1 MIIRGAFILAL
12 ATSPALA
19 QQAEDCGAC
28 TDLDRA
34 TMAEPVLP
42 PPLPAAPKPATPPD
56 RGRAID
62 LAIPGVNVPTVFY
75 KPGSGLWVSDAT
87 PGGVFVKPKKDK
99 FSIDMR
105 F

>member
-1 MIIRGAFILAL
+1 MALILTL
-12 ATSPALA
+12 ASAPALA
-19 QQAEDCGAC
+19 QQAEECGAC

-34 TMAEPVLP
+34 TIAEQVLP
-42 PPLPAAPKPATPPD
+42 PPLPAMPKPAGTPD
-56 RGRAID
+56 RGQAIE

-75 KPGSGLWVSDAT
+75 KPSAGLWVSDAT
-87 PGGVFVKPKKDK
+87 PGGVYVRPKKDK

>member
-1 MIIRGAFILAL
+1 MIRGVFILAL

-19 QQAEDCGAC
+19 QEATDCGAC

-42 PPLPAAPKPATPPD
+42 PALPSPPRVTSAPD
-56 RGRAID
+56 RGQAF
-62 LAIPGVNVPTVFY
+62 AIPGANIPTVFY
-75 KPGSGLWVSDAT
+75 KPGAGLWVSDAT
-87 PGGVFVKPKKDK
+87 PGGIYVRPKKDK